1 MGVERSASL
10 LGAGLLPSSRA
21 IEVDVVPWILDVML
35 NSELGRTTRALLKSP
50 LASAWGKTFKLDGI
64 LELPEFFFRDHDF
77 DSRLNGLQSI
87 PKIHF

>member
-1 MGVERSASL
+1 M

-21 IEVDVVPWILDVML
+21 IEFDVVPWILDVML

-50 LASAWGKTFKLDGI
+50 LASAWGNAFKLDGI
-64 LELPEFFFRDHDF
+64 LEGSFDF